1 MDILAYNYL
10 WNGLADFN
18 EKSGKPHGNALVH
31 YPSANP
37 TYPYTV
43 FDEIR
48 NVANST
54 YNSCYE
60 RVASVGYVLR
70 VYAKN
75 KGKIIDKQ
83 TIAREVAQVMDTYL
97 SGVNLTRVSFN
108 ANESVND
115 NSIYEIIMTYSGN
128 LHENRR
134 NFI

>member
-10 WNGLADFN
+10 YDGLMDMN
-18 EKSGKPHGNALVH
+18 EKSGKPRGNVVVH
-31 YPSANP
+31 YPTANP

-48 NVANST
+48 NVANAL
-54 YNSCYE
+54 YNTCFE
-60 RVASVGYVLR
+60 RVASTGYVAR
-70 VYAKN
+70 IYAKT
-75 KGKIIDKQ
+75 KGKVDKQ
-83 TIAREVAQVMDTYL
+83 TIAREVAQMVDKYLTYCGL
-97 SGVNLTRVSFN
+97 LRISYN

>member
-10 WNGLADFN
+10 YDGLVDMN
-18 EKSGKPHGNALVH
+18 EKSGKPRGNVIVH
-31 YPSANP
+31 YPTANP

-48 NVANST
+48 NVANAS
-54 YNSCYE
+54 YNTAFD
-60 RVASVGYVLR
+60 RVASTGYVAR
-70 VYAKN
+70 IYAKT
-75 KGKIIDKQ
+75 KGKVDKQ
-83 TIAREVAQVMDTYL
+83 TIAREVAQMVDKYLTYCGL
-97 SGVNLTRVSFN
+97 LRISYN

-134 NFI
+134 KFI

>member
-10 WNGLADFN
+10 YDGLVDMN
-18 EKSGKPHGNALVH
+18 EKSGKPRGNAIVH
-31 YPSANP
+31 YPTSNP

-48 NVANST
+48 NVANAS
-54 YNSCYE
+54 YNTAFD
-60 RVASVGYVLR
+60 RVASTGYVAR
-70 VYAKN
+70 IYAKT
-75 KGKIIDKQ
+75 KGKVDKQ
-83 TIAREVAQVMDTYL
+83 TIAREVAQMVDKYLTYCGL
-97 SGVNLTRVSFN
+97 LRISYN

-134 NFI
+134 TFI